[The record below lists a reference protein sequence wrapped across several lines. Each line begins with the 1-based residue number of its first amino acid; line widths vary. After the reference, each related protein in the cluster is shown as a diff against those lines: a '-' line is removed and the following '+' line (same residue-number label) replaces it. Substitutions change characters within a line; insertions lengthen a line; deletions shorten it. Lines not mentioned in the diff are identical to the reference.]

1 MESTEDPLIGLLIDG
16 RYRIDRPLGEGGM
29 GKVYQ
34 ATQEILRRKVAIKV
48 LKPEYSVKEDI
59 IARFHREAI
68 SASQI
73 KHANVIEVF
82 DYGMLENGCAYL
94 AMEHLQGND
103 LAEELMQHGFIR
115 TRRALRLA
123 LQICRALHA
132 AHQVGVVHRDMKP
145 DNVFLVRTHDGEE
158 QVKIVDFGIALLRT
172 PDEEAKSQPQRR
184 RLTKTG
190 MIFGTPEYMAPEQ
203 AAGKKA
209 DERVDVYALG
219 IILFEMFTG
228 AVPFSGDSFMAVLA
242 AHLNDP
248 VPSMLHYRPDLDLSE
263 EMHEVVAKALAKN
276 PNERFASM
284 LEFAKAIAST
294 PEGQALQAA
303 GELNPVTL
311 PPPPPNAEGGG
322 NETRPQY
329 DQEGGRQGQQ
339 APALPPAPGT
349 QGPHVQESVAQSS
362 FDNAAA
368 PSATLQSGSPGALP
382 PGRGR
387 TAPKLEIQPTPE
399 PSHLPQAERSAATQG
414 YGSPS
419 DAAPGAPVVVAG
431 AGTAAPVEGGVNSA
445 GRGSG
450 SLVLGVLLGVG
461 AVAMGGWIVMNS
473 DLVKSQPTPPPQPL
487 VTATAA
493 PTPPPAE
500 TQTPAQPA
508 QTAATPPAVEDE
520 PEDLRVVLTVETQPP
535 GALLEMDGAQVC
547 DSTPCEIKVD
557 AGKAIKLSA
566 KSGAYKGTT
575 NVAPQ
580 KDQTV
585 TMKLKKPAA
594 KQKMC
599 EKLVAGIKVLRPCN

>member
-1 MESTEDPLIGLLIDG
+1 MDSADDPLIGLVIDG

-59 IARFHREAI
+59 VARFHREAI

-94 AMEHLQGND
+94 AMEHLHGND

-123 LQICRALHA
+123 LQVCKALHA
-132 AHQVGVVHRDMKP
+132 AHRVGVVHRDMKP
-145 DNVFLVRTHDGEE
+145 DNIFLVRSEDGEE

-172 PDEEAKSQPQRR
+172 PDEEAQSQPQRR

-209 DERVDVYALG
+209 DERVDVYAMG

-248 VPSMLHYRPDLDLSE
+248 VPSMMHYRPDLDLSQE
-263 EMHEVVAKALAKN
+263 LHDVVAKALAKN
-276 PNERFASM
+276 PNERFSTM
-284 LEFAKAIAST
+284 LEFAKAIATT
-294 PEGQALQAA
+294 PEGLALQAA

-311 PPPPPNAEGGG
+311 PPPAAGGDG
-322 NETRPQY
+322 ASNSTRQQY
-329 DQEGGRQGQQ
+329 ANDGQ
-339 APALPPAPGT
+339 APAPPGYEAPAAAPGT
-349 QGPHVQESVAQSS
+349 QGPQVQ
-362 FDNAAA
+362 AAA
-368 PSATLQSGSPGALP
+368 HAGLPQGSAEGPMA
-382 PGRGR
+382 GRGR
-387 TAPKLEIQPTPE
+387 TAPKLEVQVTPE
-399 PSHLPQAERSAATQG
+399 PSALPEAQRQGATQG

-419 DAAPGAPVVVAG
+419 AGSPGRSPAVGV
-431 AGTAAPVEGGVNSA
+431 GTAAPVEGGVSSS

-473 DLVKSQPTPPPQPL
+473 DLVKSQAAAVSPSAPTAEASPSLP
-487 VTATAA
+487 VTTAA
-493 PTPPPAE
+493 ASSAVAPSATQSAVAAE
-500 TQTPAQPA
+500 PV
-508 QTAATPPAVEDE
+508 VEE
-520 PEDLRVVLTVETQPP
+520 PEDTRVLLNVETTPP
-535 GALLEMDGAQVC
+535 GAVLELDGAQVC
-547 DSTPCEIKVD
+547 DTTPCEIKVEP
-557 AGKAIKLSA
+557 GKAIKLSA
-566 KSGAYKGTT
+566 KSGAYVGKVD
-575 NVAPQ
+575 VAPQ

-585 TMKLKKPAA
+585 TIALRRPSKP
-594 KQKMC
+594 KPRLC
-599 EKLVAGIKVLRPCN
+599 EKMVAGMKVLRPCN